1 MNLFL
6 SAVGVIIFL
15 LVILSAFN
23 YGRQLEA
30 DFCKRAEEFAK
41 AAVAEYHSHLISSYY
56 AAESQ
61 RRWMMQCPTPQLPAI
76 PDHEQSRR
84 RRSEA
89 YNPADNP
96 EFAARFQSNGQATML
111 YNNREGRIS

>member
-15 LVILSAFN
+15 LVILFAFN

-41 AAVAEYHSHLISSYY
+41 AAVAEYHGHLVSSYY

-61 RRWMMQCPTPQLPAI
+61 RRWMMQCPAQQLPTM
-76 PDHEQSRR
+76 PEPEHGRR
-84 RRSEA
+84 RRTES
-89 YNPADNP
+89 YNPADDP
-96 EFAARFQSNGQATML
+96 EFVERFQSNGQATI
-111 YNNREGRIS
+111 YYKNSEGRPS